1 VLLAAATAVAGWAL
15 AAKGRTEEGIAQI
28 GEGLSAYHATGAAWS
43 LPYFLGLQAD
53 ALGKAGRT
61 EEALGLVD
69 DADARVATGAERWV
83 APELHRL
90 RGELLLLQSRRD
102 RTEAKACFEQA
113 LAIAREQ
120 GARLPELRAAISLAR
135 LSSQRRRAE
144 AHDLLAPV
152 YSWFTEGFETTH
164 LKEANSL
171 LDALA

>member
-1 VLLAAATAVAGWAL
+1 
-15 AAKGRTEEGIAQI
+15 
-28 GEGLSAYHATGAAWS
+28 
-43 LPYFLGLQAD
+43 
-53 ALGKAGRT
+53 
-61 EEALGLVD
+61 
-69 DADARVATGAERWV
+69 VATGAERWV